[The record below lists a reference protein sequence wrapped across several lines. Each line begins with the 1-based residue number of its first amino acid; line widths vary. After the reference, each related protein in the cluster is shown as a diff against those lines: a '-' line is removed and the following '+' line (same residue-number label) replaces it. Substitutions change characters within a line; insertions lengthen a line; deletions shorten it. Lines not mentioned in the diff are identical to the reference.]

1 MGKGVKYILV
11 ILLGVL
17 IAGLLLFNTSVDSI
31 IKSGIEQNGSEMTG
45 TAVTVESVS
54 ISPFSG
60 KGTINGF
67 RVANPSGYDKE
78 YAIEVEELTVELS
91 VMSLFSDLLEVHTIT
106 MKSPSIYVE
115 QKLPENN
122 IREILQTIK
131 SKDSFETSDSEMI
144 VGRFLMEDGHVDLYT
159 EVGGERSARVEVS
172 RIELNDLGT
181 GDERRAVEQI
191 VQQIAEEI
199 GEEALRAAVRSGGEQ
214 LRDAIRDLFD

>member
-1 MGKGVKYILV
+1 MGKGVTYILV
-11 ILLGVL
+11 ILLGVV
-17 IAGLLLFNTSVDSI
+17 IAGLLLFNTSIDSMV
-31 IKSGIEQNGSEMTG
+31 KSGIEQTGSEMTG

-67 RVANPSGYDKE
+67 RVANPAGYNNE
-78 YAIEVEELTVELS
+78 YALEVEELSVELR
-91 VMSLFSDLLEVHTIT
+91 VMSLFSDLLRVYTIT

-122 IREILQTIK
+122 IREILQTIN
-131 SKDSFETSDSEMI
+131 SKDSFETTDSEMI
-144 VGRFLMEDGHVDLYT
+144 VEYFLMEDGRVDLYT

-199 GEEALRAAVRSGGEQ
+199 GEEALRAAIRSGGEQ
-214 LRDAIRDLFD
+214 LRDAVRDLFD